1 MSKVTMSSV
10 SMQNDILYIEG
21 DLVFATVP
29 KLLQQTKP
37 LLERLCKNGRTIQA
51 DENNLACTT
60 KPTKT
65 IQIDLAKVKYAD
77 SSALALFC
85 SWQRFAKKNNL
96 SCQFLNVPSQLV
108 NIAKLTSVNN
118 IFDI

>member
-1 MSKVTMSSV
+1 
-10 SMQNDILYIEG
+10 MQNDILYLEG

-29 KLLQQTKP
+29 KLLQQTKS
-37 LLERLCKNGRTIQA
+37 LLGQLCKNDKTIQA
-51 DENNLACTT
+51 DENKLACTT
-60 KPTKT
+60 KAIKT
-65 IQIDLAKVKYAD
+65 IKIDLAKVKYAD

-85 SWQRFAKKNNL
+85 SWQRLAKKNNL

-108 NIAKLTSVNN
+108 NIAKLTSVNK